1 MQLRTTLTTASLL
14 AAGALL
20 GWLTPSGYVIGKL
33 HAEDKA
39 SAAAQAVDTSAYW
52 DELVRLPFPNGYP
65 TEETRRRL
73 MDELLFHRAIEV
85 YLGALPVVNMLAM
98 REGSEA
104 RFGGGYIVLPVWL

>member
-1 MQLRTTLTTASLL
+1 MQSRTTPTAASLL

-20 GWLTPSGYVIGKL
+20 GSLAASGYVIGTL

-39 SAAAQAVDTSAYW
+39 SEEAQAVDTPAYC
-52 DELVRLPFPNGYP
+52 DALARLPFPNGYP

-73 MDELLFHRAIEV
+73 MDELLFHRAVEV

-98 REGSEA
+98 RDGSEA
-104 RFGGGYIVLPVWL
+104 KFGSG